1 MSREGPATSS
11 NQEPHTAQL
20 RHNVGHKYSVHC
32 TFLHVLKSVSMRYLS
47 LNVLS
52 QVEADLNFPNDCS
65 LSSLFVTSSDEN
77 SKNSFK
83 TGNIFV
89 CLEIFQCPPGGYG
102 FAVENKID
110 MLVKVTF

>member
-1 MSREGPATSS
+1 
-11 NQEPHTAQL
+11 
-20 RHNVGHKYSVHC
+20 
-32 TFLHVLKSVSMRYLS
+32 MRYLS

-89 CLEIFQCPPGGYG
+89 CLEIFQCPPGGCG